1 MFGTQRKN
9 RRQNKTNNK
18 KTLFSEQAKLNW
30 KKTNREKK
38 KAPICQSRNIV
49 SHHGKVIKKNMTIY
63 LHPVIHALKEFMRL
77 ERLANMP
84 S

>member
-18 KTLFSEQAKLNW
+18 KTLFSEQAKPNW

-38 KAPICQSRNIV
+38 IKPQFAKVEIWFPITE
-49 SHHGKVIKKNMTIY
+49 K
-63 LHPVIHALKEFMRL
+63 
-77 ERLANMP
+77 
-84 S
+84 